1 MLTTS
6 FRLMT
11 NQLLQQIDLHN
22 DHLTSQAVST
32 DETMASLLGAL
43 IDVGFS
49 QIGSTVLDVVRR
61 VLNMTLNY
69 M

>member
-11 NQLLQQIDLHN
+11 NQLLQQTDLHN
-22 DHLTSQAVST
+22 DHLTWQAVST